1 MHFVQ
6 NKNDISSPKS
16 IEFLK
21 KTVSELSRNKK
32 KKTTHVH
39 AHVLEKLF
47 IQSLEFGE
55 EPMLYSIKD

>member
-1 MHFVQ
+1 M
-6 NKNDISSPKS
+6 SSPKS

-32 KKTTHVH
+32 KKKTTHVH
-39 AHVLEKLF
+39 AHVLEKLL